1 MATHNKRTKRLMLSA
16 IDYHSGEA
24 TRVQMY
30 DYVNSR
36 VKSCTSG
43 QSISQL
49 LRQKDFQ
56 PVKEVEVTDMWGRKK
71 RMMTYK
77 RAELA

>member
-1 MATHNKRTKRLMLSA
+1 VSTYNKRTKRLMLSA
-16 IDYHSGEA
+16 IDYHYGEA

-30 DYVNSR
+30 DYVNER
-36 VKSCTSG
+36 VKSCKSVH
-43 QSISQL
+43 SISQL

-56 PVKEVEVTDMWGRKK
+56 PVKEVEVTDVWGRKK

-77 RAELA
+77 RSELA